1 MPERPLRTRGPRPKV
16 EEDAEARERTRSLFR
31 VPDGAPEFR
40 EGFREC
46 LEMYALH
53 RPNRRGVARVLEEHC
68 ILLEEACMR
77 AMTRENLARY
87 EGFRQ
92 ALKELRQARQLK

>member
-1 MPERPLRTRGPRPKV
+1 MRERPLRTRGPKPKV
-16 EEDAEARERTRSLFR
+16 EESAEARERTKSQFR
-31 VPDGAPEFR
+31 VPDGAPEFK

-46 LEMYALH
+46 VELYALH
-53 RPNRRGVARVLEEHC
+53 RPNKRGVGRILEEHC
-68 ILLEEACMR
+68 VILEEACMR

-92 ALKELRQARQLK
+92 ALKGLRQARQIK